1 MPLHRSPGHFPVTTA
16 SSAGNVIG
24 RRHYAGIFLLCL
36 GTLLLELSLTR
47 VMSVALWY
55 HFGFLVISTAL
66 LGFGASGVMLALW
79 RRLREDIPLDR
90 ALAVLALLFGVLA
103 VVCFWLQQRIPFD
116 PFNLLNDAR
125 QFSFM
130 PLYFLVV
137 ALPFFCAGLALALLF
152 TRGSAVVNRLYA
164 FDLLGAG
171 LGCAAIAL
179 VMPQF
184 GGAGSVV
191 IAAAIGLIAAAT
203 FGWQRARPIAVL
215 GAGLAVGAVVLA
227 FFANSLLPISITP
240 NKRSAPGKPTYSA
253 WNTFSRIDFF
263 ESPPNPTRP
272 YGRFVFV
279 FDAGT
284 AFTGMRDL
292 RPDFRTVAA
301 QMKDP
306 LDFDSQVA
314 YLGRSKPSVLI
325 IGSGSGSQVLDA
337 VQYGAGPITAI
348 EVNPII
354 NDIITGP
361 AFKDRWG
368 GLFDQPGIEL
378 VTAEGRSFVR
388 RSREH
393 YDAIISVHTI
403 SNSAIAS
410 GALSLTENYVL
421 TREAFE
427 DYFEHLTPD
436 GVIFFTR
443 PQNQIA
449 RLIATG
455 REVLEARGV
464 KDLRAHFYA
473 YGGRPNADPAKAR
486 SNTFSAGFLVK
497 LTPFT
502 EAEVRAMD
510 AFLGVDTPDGDNA
523 RLYTP
528 LDAPADTLYQRL
540 LTAPDVRTVY
550 AAEPHQ
556 IQPATDNQ
564 PFFNQHTRWSS
575 IGWET
580 IRDLFSQGK
589 QGRMALEDRPVAEVT
604 LLVLLAQTIV
614 VAGALIVL
622 PLVRFKRDDLRAPG
636 RGRLLIYFAGL
647 GLGFIFIEVVFLQ
660 HFTLFLGQPVYT
672 FAVVLAGLLMFTGL
686 GAYLAG
692 TLAGTPRERLR
703 RVIPWLLAVL
713 AATALLTPL
722 VFQAAL
728 GLPMFLRVVIALAV
742 IAPLGVLLGMPFPTG
757 LRIVGEEAPGLVPWA
772 WGVNGFFTVIGTIL
786 ALMFAM
792 MVGFLAVLVLAGVCY
807 LAAWLTLAWA
817 SPKTGATLQTQ
828 AIGPTA
834 TTARRL

>member
-1 MPLHRSPGHFPVTTA
+1 MTIPA
-16 SSAGNVIG
+16 IG

-66 LGFGASGVMLALW
+66 LGFGASGVALALW
-79 RRLREDIPLDR
+79 RRLREEIPLDR
-90 ALAVLALLFGVLA
+90 TLAVLSLLFGVLA
-103 VVCFWLQQRIPFD
+103 VVCFWVLQRIPFD
-116 PFNLLNDAR
+116 PFNLLNDPR
-125 QFSFM
+125 QFWLM
-130 PLYFLVV
+130 PLYFLTV

-171 LGCAAIAL
+171 VGCAAIAL
-179 VMPQF
+179 VMPRF

-191 IAAAIGLIAAAT
+191 IAAAISLVAAAVFGWQEARWVALAAAT
-203 FGWQRARPIAVL
+203 
-215 GAGLAVGAVVLA
+215 LAVGAVVLA
-227 FFANSLLPISITP
+227 FFANTLLPISITP
-240 NKRSAPGKPTYSA
+240 NKRSAPGTPTFSE

-263 ESPPNPTRP
+263 ETPPNPTRP
-272 YGRFVFV
+272 YNRFVFV

-301 QMKDP
+301 QMTEP
-306 LDFDSQVA
+306 LAFDSQVA
-314 YLGRSKPSVLI
+314 YLGRTKPSVLI

-354 NDIITGP
+354 NDVITSP
-361 AFKDRWG
+361 EFKDRWG
-368 GLFDQPGIEL
+368 GLFDEPNVKL

-388 RSREH
+388 RSRER
-393 YDAIISVHTI
+393 YDAIVSVHTI

-427 DYFEHLTPD
+427 DYLDHLTPD
-436 GVIFFTR
+436 GVIYFTR

-455 REVLEARGV
+455 REVLEAHGV
-464 KDLRAHFYA
+464 TDFRPHFYA
-473 YGGRPNADPAKAR
+473 FGGRPDADPAKAR
-486 SNTFSAGFLVK
+486 TSTFSAGFLLK
-497 LTPFT
+497 KTPFT
-502 EAEVRAMD
+502 EAEVRAID
-510 AFLGVDTPDGDNA
+510 AFLGVDAAEGENA

-528 LDAPADTLYQRL
+528 LDPPADTIYQRL
-540 LTAPDVRTVY
+540 LTAPDVRKVY

-564 PFFNQHTRWSS
+564 PFFNQHTRWTS
-575 IGWET
+575 INWET

-604 LLVLLAQTIV
+604 LLVLLVQAIV
-614 VAGALIVL
+614 IAGALIML
-622 PLVRFKRDDLRAPG
+622 PLLRFKRDDLRAPG
-636 RGRLLIYFAGL
+636 RGRMLIYFAGL

-686 GAYLAG
+686 GAHLVG
-692 TLAGTPRERLR
+692 KLSGTPRERLR
-703 RVIPWLLAVL
+703 RVIPWLLVVL

-728 GLPMFLRVVIALAV
+728 GFSLFLRIVIALAV

-757 LRIVGEEAPGLVPWA
+757 LSIVNEEAPGLVPWA
-772 WGVNGFFTVIGTIL
+772 WGINGFFTVIGTIL

-792 MVGFLAVLVLAGVCY
+792 MVGFVAVLVMAGVCY
-807 LAAWLTLAWA
+807 LAAWLVLAVSKRPGVA
-817 SPKTGATLQTQ
+817 
-828 AIGPTA
+828 
-834 TTARRL
+834 

>member
-1 MPLHRSPGHFPVTTA
+1 MNTTA
-16 SSAGNVIG
+16 TVIG

-66 LGFGASGVMLALW
+66 LGFGASGVTLALW

-125 QFSFM
+125 QFWFM

-152 TRGSAVVNRLYA
+152 TRGAAVVNRLYA
-164 FDLLGAG
+164 FDLVGAG

-179 VMPQF
+179 VMPRF

-191 IAAAIGLIAAAT
+191 IAAAIGLVAAVT
-203 FGWQRARPIAVL
+203 FGWQQARRVAVI
-215 GAGLAVGAVVLA
+215 GASLAVGAVVLA
-227 FFANSLLPISITP
+227 FFAEAVLPISITP
-240 NKRSAPGKPTYSA
+240 NKRTPPGKATYSA

-263 ESPPNPTRP
+263 EFTPSEKRP
-272 YGRFVFV
+272 YNGFVFV

-301 QMKDP
+301 QMTEP
-306 LDFDSQVA
+306 LSFDSQVA
-314 YLGRSKPSVLI
+314 YLGREKPSVLI

-348 EVNPII
+348 EINPII
-354 NDIITGP
+354 NNVITGP
-361 AFKDRWG
+361 LKDRWG
-368 GLFDQPGIEL
+368 GLFDQPGINL

-410 GALSLTENYVL
+410 GALALTENYVL

-427 DYFEHLTPD
+427 DYLDHLTPD
-436 GVIFFTR
+436 GVIYFTR
-443 PQNQIA
+443 PENQIV
-449 RLIATG
+449 RLFATG
-455 REVLEARGV
+455 REVLEARGG

-473 YGGRPNADPAKAR
+473 FGGRPGKDAADTR
-486 SNTFSAGFLVK
+486 FNTFSSGFLLK
-497 LTPFT
+497 KTPFT
-502 EAEVRAMD
+502 DEQVRAID
-510 AFLGVDTPDGDNA
+510 AFLGVDDPKGEVA

-528 LDAPADTLYQRL
+528 LDAPADTIYQRL
-540 LTAPDVRTVY
+540 LNAPDVRAVY
-550 AAEPHQ
+550 ANEPHQ
-556 IQPATDNQ
+556 IAPATDNQ

-575 IGWET
+575 IGWDT

-589 QGRMALEDRPVAEVT
+589 MGRMALEDRPVAEVT
-604 LLVLLAQTIV
+604 LIVLLAQTIV

-636 RGRLLIYFAGL
+636 RGRMLIYFAGL

-692 TLAGTPRERLR
+692 KLAGTPRARLR

-728 GLPMFLRVVIALAV
+728 GLPLFLRVVIALVV

-757 LRIVGEEAPGLVPWA
+757 LRIVGEESPGLVPWA

-786 ALMFAM
+786 ALMLAM
-792 MVGFLAVLVLAGVCY
+792 MVGFFAVLVLAGACY

-817 SPKTGATLQTQ
+817 SPKQ
-828 AIGPTA
+828 A
-834 TTARRL
+834 

>member
-1 MPLHRSPGHFPVTTA
+1 M
-16 SSAGNVIG
+16 G

-36 GTLLLELSLTR
+36 GTLLLELALTR

-66 LGFGASGVMLALW
+66 LGFGASGVTLALW

-90 ALAVLALLFGVLA
+90 ALAVLSALFGVLA
-103 VVCFWLQQRIPFD
+103 VFCFWLLQRIPFD

-125 QFSFM
+125 QFWFM
-130 PLYFLVV
+130 PLYFLIV

-164 FDLLGAG
+164 CDLLGAG
-171 LGCAAIAL
+171 VGCAAIAL
-179 VMPQF
+179 VMPRF

-191 IAAAIGLIAAAT
+191 IAATVGLVAAAVFGWVEARRVAITATALAAAT
-203 FGWQRARPIAVL
+203 T
-215 GAGLAVGAVVLA
+215 VLA
-227 FFANSLLPISITP
+227 FFANTLLPITITP
-240 NKRSAPGKPTYSA
+240 NKRSAPGTPVYSA
-253 WNTFSRIDFF
+253 WNTFSRIDYF
-263 ESPPNPTRP
+263 EVPPSATRP
-272 YGRFVFV
+272 YQRDVFV

-292 RPDFRTVAA
+292 RPDFRVVAA
-301 QMKDP
+301 QMTEP
-306 LDFDSQVA
+306 GAFDSQVA
-314 YLGRSKPSVLI
+314 YLGRTKPGVLI

-337 VQYGAGPITAI
+337 VQFGAGQITAI

-354 NDIITGP
+354 NDVITSP
-361 AFKDRWG
+361 EFKDRWG
-368 GLFDQPGIEL
+368 GLFDQPGIKL

-388 RSREH
+388 RSRER

-410 GALSLTENYVL
+410 GALALTENYVL

-427 DYFEHLTPD
+427 DYLDHLTPD
-436 GVIFFTR
+436 GVLYFTR

-455 REVLEARGV
+455 REVLAARGI
-464 KDLRAHFYA
+464 KDFRAHFYA
-473 YGGRPNADPAKAR
+473 FGGRPDADPAKAR
-486 SNTFSAGFLVK
+486 DNSFSAGFLLKV
-497 LTPFT
+497 TPFT
-502 EAEVRAMD
+502 AAEVRAID
-510 AFLGVDTPDGDNA
+510 AFLGVDAADGETA

-528 LDAPADTLYQRL
+528 LDAPADTIYQRL
-540 LTAPDVRTVY
+540 LTAPDVRAVY

-556 IQPATDNQ
+556 VQPATDNQ
-564 PFFNQHTRWSS
+564 PFFNQHTRWKS
-575 IGWET
+575 IGWDS
-580 IRDLFSQGK
+580 IRDLFSQGR

-604 LLVLLAQTIV
+604 LLVLLGQAIV
-614 VAGALIVL
+614 IAALLIVL
-622 PLVRFKRDDLRAPG
+622 PLVRFKRADLRAPG
-636 RGRLLIYFAGL
+636 RGRLLVYFAGL

-686 GAYLAG
+686 GAHLAERIP
-692 TLAGTPRERLR
+692 GTPRERLR

-713 AATALLTPL
+713 AATALLTPS

-728 GLPMFLRVVIALAV
+728 GLPLPWRVVIALAV

-757 LRIVGEEAPGLVPWA
+757 LGIVAREAPGLVPWA

-786 ALMFAM
+786 ALMLAM
-792 MVGFLAVLVLAGVCY
+792 MVGFVAVLVLAGACY
-807 LAAWLTLAWA
+807 LAAWLVLARA
-817 SPKTGATLQTQ
+817 GA
-828 AIGPTA
+828 A
-834 TTARRL
+834 TPAKSQR